1 MNLLRSYLR
10 TDAGAGIV
18 FAVVMAACLLVLH
31 FTASPCELPDGT
43 IDAQCDAQHH

>member
-10 TDAGAGIV
+10 TDAGAVIV
-18 FAVVMAACLLVLH
+18 FTLVMAICMLVLH

-43 IDAQCDAQHH
+43 LAAGCLP

>member
-18 FAVVMAACLLVLH
+18 FALVMAGCLLVLH

-43 IDAQCDAQHH
+43 LAAGCMP